1 MGELHYANNTMDIA
15 SFRIYLRHAF
25 RHLPWEFWLVIAV
38 IALVIALV
46 LRKLKGYSVYAS
58 IALGL
63 TVFFGIYMLGA
74 MVLKRIGIQIEQ
86 HPEPNLIAEYHRLFR
101 GSAEHRAFM
110 LFNVLVF
117 MPFGFTLSEFLSVAK
132 HFGPMRVLGFVA
144 LSAFLLS
151 LSIET
156 LQWTLRVGIFEFT
169 DMVLNTLGAF
179 LGAAL
184 AIVLRKLVT
193 VSFQKNSHC

>member
-15 SFRIYLRHAF
+15 SFRFYLRHAF

-38 IALVIALV
+38 VAIAIALVS
-46 LRKLKGYSVYAS
+46 RKLKGYSAYAS

-63 TVFFGIYMLGA
+63 AVFFGIYMLGA
-74 MVLKRIGIQIEQ
+74 MVLKRIGVQIEQ
-86 HPEPNLIAEYHRLFR
+86 HPEPNLIAEYHRLFH

-132 HFGPMRVLGFVA
+132 HFGSKRVLGFVA
-144 LSAFLLS
+144 ISAFLIS

-156 LQWTLRVGIFEFT
+156 LQWILRVGLFEIT
-169 DMVLNTLGAF
+169 DMVLNTLGAIAGSALS
-179 LGAAL
+179 LGLRAL
-184 AIVLRKLVT
+184 VCTPK
-193 VSFQKNSHC
+193 

>member
-1 MGELHYANNTMDIA
+1 MGDLHYANNTMDIA

-38 IALVIALV
+38 VAIAIALVS
-46 LRKLKGYSVYAS
+46 RKLKGYSAYAS

-63 TVFFGIYMLGA
+63 AVFFGIYMLGA
-74 MVLKRIGIQIEQ
+74 MVLKRIGVQIEQ
-86 HPEPNLIAEYHRLFR
+86 HPEPNLIAEYHRLFH

-132 HFGPMRVLGFVA
+132 HFRPKRVLGFVA
-144 LSAFLLS
+144 ISAFLIS

-156 LQWTLRVGIFEFT
+156 LQWILRVGLFEIT
-169 DMVLNTLGAF
+169 DMVLNTLGAIAGSALS
-179 LGAAL
+179 LGLRAL
-184 AIVLRKLVT
+184 VCTPK
-193 VSFQKNSHC
+193 

>member
-1 MGELHYANNTMDIA
+1 MEELHYANNTMDIA

-38 IALVIALV
+38 VALVIALV

-74 MVLKRIGIQIEQ
+74 MVLKRIGVQIEQ
-86 HPEPNLIAEYHRLFR
+86 HPGPNLIAEYHRLFH

-132 HFGPMRVLGFVA
+132 HIGPKRVLGFVA
-144 LSAFLLS
+144 LSAILLS
-151 LSIET
+151 LSIES
-156 LQWTLRVGIFEFT
+156 LQWILRVGLFEIT
-169 DMVLNTLGAF
+169 DMVLNTLGAIAGSALS
-179 LGAAL
+179 LGLRAL
-184 AIVLRKLVT
+184 VCTPK
-193 VSFQKNSHC
+193 

>member
-1 MGELHYANNTMDIA
+1 MGVVYYTDLTMDFA

-38 IALVIALV
+38 IALVIALAM
-46 LRKLKGYSVYAS
+46 RKLKGYSAYAS
-58 IALGL
+58 TALGL

-86 HPEPNLIAEYHRLFR
+86 HPEPNLIAEYHRLFH

-132 HFGPMRVLGFVA
+132 HFRPKRVLGFVA
-144 LSAFLLS
+144 ISAFLIS

-156 LQWTLRVGIFEFT
+156 LQWIFRVGLFEFT

-184 AIVLRKLVT
+184 AIVFRKLVT
-193 VSFQKNSHC
+193 VSFPKNSHC

>member
-25 RHLPWEFWLVIAV
+25 RHLPWEFWVVIAV
-38 IALVIALV
+38 IALVIALA
-46 LRKLKGYSVYAS
+46 LRKLKGYSTYAS

-74 MVLKRIGIQIEQ
+74 MVLKRIGVQIEQ
-86 HPEPNLIAEYHRLFR
+86 HPGPNLIAEYHRIFH

-110 LFNVLVF
+110 LFNVLIF
-117 MPFGFTLSEFLSVAK
+117 MPLGFTLSEFLSVAK
-132 HFGPMRVLGFVA
+132 HFSPKRVLGYVA

-151 LSIET
+151 LSIEC
-156 LQWTLRVGIFEFT
+156 LQWALRVGIFEFT
-169 DMVLNTLGAF
+169 DMVLNTLGAIA
-179 LGAAL
+179 GSAL
-184 AIVLRKLVT
+184 ALGLRAHVCTSK
-193 VSFQKNSHC
+193 

>member
-38 IALVIALV
+38 VAIAIALVS
-46 LRKLKGYSVYAS
+46 RKLKGYSAYAS

-63 TVFFGIYMLGA
+63 AVFFGIYMLGA
-74 MVLKRIGIQIEQ
+74 MVLKRIGVQIEQ
-86 HPEPNLIAEYHRLFR
+86 HPEPNLIAEYYRLFH

-132 HFGPMRVLGFVA
+132 RFGPKRVLGFVA

-151 LSIET
+151 LSIECF
-156 LQWTLRVGIFEFT
+156 QWILRVGLFEFT
-169 DMVLNTLGAF
+169 DMVLNTLGAIAGSALS
-179 LGAAL
+179 LGLRAL
-184 AIVLRKLVT
+184 VCTSK
-193 VSFQKNSHC
+193 

>member
-1 MGELHYANNTMDIA
+1 MGVVYYTDLTMDFA

-25 RHLPWEFWLVIAV
+25 RHLPWEFWVVIAV
-38 IALVIALV
+38 IALVIALA
-46 LRKLKGYSVYAS
+46 LRKLKGYSAYAS
-58 IALGL
+58 IVLGL

-86 HPEPNLIAEYHRLFR
+86 HPEPNLIAEYQRLFH

-117 MPFGFTLSEFLSVAK
+117 MPLGFTLSEFLSVAK
-132 HFGPMRVLGFVA
+132 HFSPKRVLGYVA

-169 DMVLNTLGAF
+169 DMVLNTLGAIV
-179 LGAAL
+179 GSAL
-184 AIVLRKLVT
+184 ALGLRVLVCTSKM
-193 VSFQKNSHC
+193 N

>member
-38 IALVIALV
+38 VATAIALV
-46 LRKLKGYSVYAS
+46 LRKLKGYSAYAS

-74 MVLKRIGIQIEQ
+74 MVLKRIGVQIEQ
-86 HPEPNLIAEYHRLFR
+86 HPGPNLIAEYNRLFH

-132 HFGPMRVLGFVA
+132 HLSPKRSLGFVA
-144 LSAFLLS
+144 LTAFVLS
-151 LSIET
+151 LCIES
-156 LQWTLRVGIFEFT
+156 LQWILRVGLFEIT
-169 DMVLNTLGAF
+169 DMVLNTLGAIAGSALS
-179 LGAAL
+179 LGLRAL
-184 AIVLRKLVT
+184 VCTSK
-193 VSFQKNSHC
+193 

>member
-38 IALVIALV
+38 IALVFALV
-46 LRKLKGYSVYAS
+46 LRKLKGYSAYAS

-74 MVLKRIGIQIEQ
+74 MVLKRIGVQIEQ
-86 HPEPNLIAEYHRLFR
+86 HPGPNLIAEYHRLFH

-132 HFGPMRVLGFVA
+132 HFGPKRVLGFVA
-144 LSAFLLS
+144 LSAFLIS

-156 LQWTLRVGIFEFT
+156 LQWIFRVGLFEFT
-169 DMVLNTLGAF
+169 DMVLNTLGAIA
-179 LGAAL
+179 GSAL
-184 AIVLRKLVT
+184 ALGLRALVCT
-193 VSFQKNSHC
+193 SK

>member
-38 IALVIALV
+38 VAIAIALVS
-46 LRKLKGYSVYAS
+46 RKLKGYSAYAS

-63 TVFFGIYMLGA
+63 AVFFGIYMLGA
-74 MVLKRIGIQIEQ
+74 MVLKRIGVQIEQ
-86 HPEPNLIAEYHRLFR
+86 HPEPNLIAEYYRLFH

-132 HFGPMRVLGFVA
+132 HFRPKRVLGFVA
-144 LSAFLLS
+144 ISAFLIS

-156 LQWTLRVGIFEFT
+156 LQWIFRVGLFEFT
-169 DMVLNTLGAF
+169 DMVLNTLGAIAGSALS
-179 LGAAL
+179 LGLRAL
-184 AIVLRKLVT
+184 VCTSK
-193 VSFQKNSHC
+193 